1 MAKIQIFRIRLRLRF
16 RINTHNKRD
25 PFERWVFGSTLGV
38 ALNTK
43 SERMAG
49 EKRLIRT
56 RNIGFM
62 AHIDAGKTTVTE
74 RVLFYTK
81 KIHRMGEV
89 HDGTAV
95 MDWMPQEQERG
106 ITITSAVTTV
116 EWKGRTT
123 HIIDTPGH
131 VDFTIEVERSLR
143 VLDGVIAIFSA
154 VEGVEP
160 QSETVWHQADKY
172 GVPKLAFI
180 NKMDRVGADF
190 FATVRM
196 MIGRL
201 GTNPLVVQV
210 PMGREDQFIG
220 VIDLIR
226 MKGIVW
232 DEHSL
237 GVEYKEISIPPEL
250 GDEVTLHRSKLIE
263 SLAELD
269 DHLTEKYLNGEEISE
284 SEMKGVL
291 RKATISLKAV
301 PVLCGAALRNQ
312 GIQPLIDAIVDY
324 LPSPLDVPPVE
335 GTNPITGE
343 KVIRM
348 AKDEELFTALAFKIM
363 MDEGRKLV
371 YIRIYS
377 GVLKVGT
384 EVYNPR
390 LKKGEKISRIF
401 QMHAHQ
407 RNRVEEAKTG
417 EIVAVMGL
425 KETTTGDTLC
435 DRGHPI
441 LLEPIDFYRPVMSV
455 AVEPKTNQDQER
467 LTESLEKLSEEDPTF
482 HVRFDE
488 DTGQTI
494 ISGMG
499 ELHLDVLVNR
509 LLAEYHV
516 GVNVGRPQVMYR
528 ETVEKEVEASARFMK
543 EMEEVKHF
551 AEVFLRISP
560 NGRGKGIEF
569 HSEIQ
574 ERALPPGGL
583 LSVEEGVREASTG
596 GVIMGYPLTDLRVTL
611 IKANVDPDHPS
622 LLALKIAT
630 SNALREGC
638 RKAQPVLLEPMMEVN
653 IIVPEEFMGEVVGD
667 LKARKSSVEA
677 ITPKGKVTLIK
688 AISPLT
694 RMFGYSTDL
703 RSLTQGRGTFTMQFS
718 RYDKAI
724 S

>member
-1 MAKIQIFRIRLRLRF
+1 
-16 RINTHNKRD
+16 
-25 PFERWVFGSTLGV
+25 
-38 ALNTK
+38 
-43 SERMAG
+43 MAG
-49 EKRLIRT
+49 EKRLARV

-81 KIHRMGEV
+81 KTHRMGEV
-89 HDGTAV
+89 DDGTAT
-95 MDWMPQEQERG
+95 MDWMLQEQERG
-106 ITITSAVTTV
+106 ITITSAVTAV
-116 EWKGRTT
+116 EWKGNTI

-143 VLDGVIAIFSA
+143 VLDGTIAIFSA

-172 GVPKLAFI
+172 RVPKMAFI
-180 NKMDRVGADF
+180 NKMDRIGSDF
-190 FATVRM
+190 FATVKM
-196 MIGRL
+196 MVDRL
-201 GTNPLVVQV
+201 GANPLITQI
-210 PMGREDQFIG
+210 PIGAEDRFIG

-226 MKGIVW
+226 SKGIVW

-237 GVEYKEISIPPEL
+237 GIEFKEVSIPKEMEEETSL
-250 GDEVTLHRSKLIE
+250 YRSKLIE
-263 SLAELD
+263 SIAELD
-269 DHLTEKYLNGEEISE
+269 EHVMDKYLAGEEISE
-284 SEMKGVL
+284 SEIKVAL
-291 RKATISLKAV
+291 RKATISMKAV

-312 GIQPLIDAIVDY
+312 GIQPLIDAIVDD
-324 LPSPLDVPPVE
+324 LPSPLDIPPIE
-335 GTNPITGE
+335 GTHPITGE
-343 KVIRM
+343 REIRT
-348 AKDEELFTALAFKIM
+348 AKDDEPFAALAFKVM

-384 EVYNPR
+384 EIYNPR
-390 LKKGEKISRIF
+390 LKRDEKISRIF

-407 RNRVEEAKTG
+407 RTRVEEAKTG

-425 KETTTGDTLC
+425 KGTTTGDTLC
-435 DRGHPI
+435 DRSRPI
-441 LLEPIDFYRPVMSV
+441 LLEPIDFYKPVMSV
-455 AVEPKTNQDQER
+455 AVEPRTSRDQEK

-482 HVRFDE
+482 HVKLDE

-509 LLAEYHV
+509 LLTEYHLE
-516 GVNVGRPQVMYR
+516 VNVGRPQVVYR
-528 ETVEKEVEASARFMK
+528 ETIEKEVEASAKFMK

-560 NGRGKGIEF
+560 NRRGKGIEF
-569 HSEIQ
+569 HSEVPKGS
-574 ERALPPGGL
+574 LPSEGL
-583 LSVEEGVREASTG
+583 SSVEEGVRESSTV
-596 GVIMGYPLTDLRVTL
+596 GVILGYPMTDLRVTL
-611 IKANVDPDHPS
+611 LKANVDPVHPS
-622 LLALKIAT
+622 PLALKIAS

-638 RKAQPVLLEPMMEVN
+638 RKAQPVLMEPMMEVD

-677 ITPKGKVTLIK
+677 ITPKGRVTMIQAL
-688 AISPLT
+688 SPLT

-703 RSLTQGRGTFTMQFS
+703 RSLTQGRGTFSMQFS
-718 RYDKAI
+718 HYDKMI

>member
-1 MAKIQIFRIRLRLRF
+1 
-16 RINTHNKRD
+16 
-25 PFERWVFGSTLGV
+25 
-38 ALNTK
+38 
-43 SERMAG
+43 MAG
-49 EKRLIRT
+49 EKRLART

-74 RVLFYTK
+74 RVLFYTG

-116 EWKGRTT
+116 EWKGTT
-123 HIIDTPGH
+123 IHVIDTPGH

-143 VLDGVIAIFSA
+143 VLDGVIAIFCA
-154 VEGVEP
+154 VGGVEP

-172 GVPKLAFI
+172 GVPKLAFV
-180 NKMDRVGADF
+180 NKMDRIGADF
-190 FATVRM
+190 FRTVKM
-196 MIGRL
+196 MVERL
-201 GTNPLVVQV
+201 GANPLIIQI
-210 PMGREDQFIG
+210 PIGMEDRFIG
-220 VIDLIR
+220 VVDLIR
-226 MKGIVW
+226 LKGIAW

-237 GVEYKEISIPPEL
+237 GVDFREISISREMEE
-250 GDEVTLHRSKLIE
+250 EVHLYRSKLIE

-269 DHLTEKYLNGEEISE
+269 DPLMEKYIDGEEISE
-284 SEMKGVL
+284 AEIKGAL
-291 RKATISLKAV
+291 RKATISMKAV

-312 GIQPLIDAIVDY
+312 GIQLLLDAIVDY
-324 LPSPLDVPPVE
+324 LPSPIDIPPVE
-335 GTNPITGE
+335 GTNPATGE
-343 KVIRM
+343 TTKRM
-348 AKDEELFTALAFKIM
+348 AKDEDSFTALAFKVM

-371 YIRIYS
+371 FIRIYS
-377 GVLKVGT
+377 GLLKVGM
-384 EVYNPR
+384 EAYNPR

-407 RNRVEEAKTG
+407 RNRVEEAKAG

-455 AVEPKTNQDQER
+455 AVEPKTNKDQEK
-467 LTESLEKLSEEDPTF
+467 LAESLWKLSEEDPTF
-482 HVRFDE
+482 HVKVDE
-488 DTGQTI
+488 DTGQTV

-499 ELHLDVLVNR
+499 ELHLDVLVKR
-509 LLAEYHV
+509 LLSEYRLE
-516 GVNVGRPQVMYR
+516 VNVGRPQVVYR
-528 ETVEKEVEASARFMK
+528 ETVEKEVETSAKFLR
-543 EMEEVKHF
+543 EMEEIRHF

-569 HSEIQ
+569 HSEMP
-574 ERALPPGGL
+574 AGNLPLGGL
-583 LSVEEGVREASTG
+583 LSIEEGIREASTV
-596 GVIMGYPLTDLRVTL
+596 GVIMGYPLTDLHVTL
-611 IKANVDPDHPS
+611 LKAETDPAHPS
-622 LLALKIAT
+622 LIALKIAS

-638 RKAQPVLLEPMMEVN
+638 RRAQPVLMEPMMEVN

-677 ITPKGKVTLIK
+677 IAPKGKVTLIR
-688 AISPLT
+688 ALSPLT

-703 RSLTQGRGTFTMQFS
+703 RSLTQGRGTFSMQFS
-718 RYDKAI
+718 RYDKVI

>member
-1 MAKIQIFRIRLRLRF
+1 
-16 RINTHNKRD
+16 
-25 PFERWVFGSTLGV
+25 
-38 ALNTK
+38 
-43 SERMAG
+43 
-49 EKRLIRT
+49 
-56 RNIGFM
+56 M

-81 KIHRMGEV
+81 KTHRMGEV
-89 HDGTAV
+89 DDGTAT
-95 MDWMPQEQERG
+95 MDWMQQEQERG
-106 ITITSAVTTV
+106 ITITSAVTAV
-116 EWKGRTT
+116 EWKGSII

-143 VLDGVIAIFSA
+143 VLDGTIAIFSA

-172 GVPKLAFI
+172 RVPKLAFV
-180 NKMDRVGADF
+180 NKMDRVGSDF
-190 FATVRM
+190 FGTVKM
-196 MIGRL
+196 MVDRL
-201 GTNPLVVQV
+201 GANPLITQIPIGV
-210 PMGREDQFIG
+210 EDRFIG
-220 VIDLIR
+220 AIDLIR
-226 MKGIVW
+226 SKAIVW

-237 GVEYKEISIPPEL
+237 GVDFKEVSIPKGMEK
-250 GDEVTLHRSKLIE
+250 EVSLYRSRLIE

-269 DHLTEKYLNGEEISE
+269 DHLTEKYLNGDEISE
-284 SEMKGVL
+284 SEMKAAL
-291 RKATISLKAV
+291 RKATISMKAV

-312 GIQPLIDAIVDY
+312 GIQPLIDAIVEY

-335 GTNPITGE
+335 GTNPVTGE
-343 KVIRM
+343 MEKRM
-348 AKDEELFTALAFKIM
+348 AKDEESFTAIAFKVM

-377 GVLKVGT
+377 GTLKVGT

-407 RNRVEEAKTG
+407 RTRVEEVKTG

-435 DRGHPI
+435 DRGHPV
-441 LLEPIDFYRPVMSV
+441 LLEPIDFYKPVMSI
-455 AVEPKTNQDQER
+455 AVEPRTSRDQEK

-482 HVRFDE
+482 HVKVDE

-509 LLAEYHV
+509 LLTEYHLE
-516 GVNVGRPQVMYR
+516 VNVGRPQVVYR
-528 ETVEKEVEASARFMK
+528 ETIEKEVEASSKFMK
-543 EMEEVKHF
+543 EMDEVKHF

-569 HSEIQ
+569 HSLAPEGT
-574 ERALPPGGL
+574 LPAEGL
-583 LSVEEGVREASTG
+583 LSVEEGIRESSTV
-596 GVIMGYPLTDLRVTL
+596 GVILGYPMTDLRVAL
-611 IKANVDPDHPS
+611 LKANTDPVHPS
-622 LLALKIAT
+622 TLALKIAS

-638 RKAQPVLLEPMMEVN
+638 RKAQPVLMEPMMEVN

-677 ITPKGKVTLIK
+677 ITPKGKVTMIK

-703 RSLTQGRGTFTMQFS
+703 RSLTQGRGTFSMQFS
-718 RYDKAI
+718 RYDKMIA
-724 S
+724 

>member
-1 MAKIQIFRIRLRLRF
+1 
-16 RINTHNKRD
+16 
-25 PFERWVFGSTLGV
+25 
-38 ALNTK
+38 
-43 SERMAG
+43 MAG

-56 RNIGFM
+56 RDIGFM

-74 RVLFYTK
+74 RVLFYTR

-89 HDGTAV
+89 HEGTAV
-95 MDWMPQEQERG
+95 MDWMQQEQERG

-116 EWKGRTT
+116 EWKGSII

-172 GVPKLAFI
+172 GVPKLAFV
-180 NKMDRVGADF
+180 NKMDRIGADF
-190 FATVRM
+190 FGTVKM
-196 MIGRL
+196 MVERL
-201 GTNPLVVQV
+201 GTHPLILQI
-210 PMGREDQFIG
+210 PMGVEDRFIG
-220 VIDLIR
+220 VVDLIR
-226 MKGIVW
+226 LKGIVW

-237 GVEYKEISIPPEL
+237 GVEFKEVSIPKEL
-250 GDEVTLHRSKLIE
+250 QEEALLYRSKLIE
-263 SLAELD
+263 SVAELD
-269 DHLTEKYLNGEEISE
+269 DHLMEKYLNGEEISE
-284 SEMKGVL
+284 SEMKSTL
-291 RKATISLKAV
+291 RKATISMRAV

-324 LPSPLDVPPVE
+324 LPSPLDVPPVG
-335 GTNPITGE
+335 GTNPVTGE
-343 KVIRM
+343 RVRRV
-348 AKDEELFTALAFKIM
+348 AKDEEHFTALAFKVM
-363 MDEGRKLV
+363 MDEGRKMV

-377 GVLKVGT
+377 GILKVGK

-407 RNRVEEAKTG
+407 RTRVEEAKTG

-425 KETTTGDTLC
+425 KGTTTGDTLC

-441 LLEPIDFYRPVMSV
+441 LLEPIDFYKPVMSV
-455 AVEPKTNQDQER
+455 AVEPKTNRDQEK
-467 LTESLEKLSEEDPTF
+467 LAESLEKLSEEDPTF
-482 HVRFDE
+482 HVKLDE

-499 ELHLDVLVNR
+499 ELHLDVLVSR
-509 LLAEYHV
+509 LSTEYNLN
-516 GVNVGRPQVMYR
+516 VNFGRPQVVYR
-528 ETVEKEVEASARFMK
+528 ETVEKEVETSAKFLK
-543 EMEEVKHF
+543 EMDEVRHF

-569 HSEIQ
+569 HSEVPQGILSP
-574 ERALPPGGL
+574 EGL
-583 LSVEEGVREASTG
+583 LAAEEGIRGGSNV

-611 IKANVDPDHPS
+611 LKANIDPDRPS
-622 LLALKIAT
+622 PLALKIAS

-638 RKAQPVLLEPMMEVN
+638 RKAQPILLEPMMEVN

-667 LKARKSSVEA
+667 LKARKGLVEA
-677 ITPKGKVTLIK
+677 IATKGRVALIK
-688 AISPLT
+688 AVTPLT

-724 S
+724 T

>member
-1 MAKIQIFRIRLRLRF
+1 
-16 RINTHNKRD
+16 
-25 PFERWVFGSTLGV
+25 
-38 ALNTK
+38 
-43 SERMAG
+43 MAG

-89 HDGTAV
+89 HEGTTV
-95 MDWMPQEQERG
+95 MDWMQQEQERG

-116 EWKGRTT
+116 EWKGSII

-172 GVPKLAFI
+172 GVPKIAFV
-180 NKMDRVGADF
+180 NKMDRIGADF
-190 FATVRM
+190 FGTVKM
-196 MIGRL
+196 MVERL
-201 GTNPLVVQV
+201 GANPLIIQIPIGV
-210 PMGREDQFIG
+210 EDRFIG

-226 MKGIVW
+226 LKGIVW

-237 GVEYKEISIPPEL
+237 GVDFKEISIPKEL
-250 GDEVTLHRSKLIE
+250 KEEALHYRSKLIE
-263 SLAELD
+263 SIAELD
-269 DHLTEKYLNGEEISE
+269 DHLMEKYLNGEEISE
-284 SEMKGVL
+284 SEVKAAL
-291 RKATISLKAV
+291 RKGTISMKSV

-324 LPSPLDVPPVE
+324 LPSPMDVPPVE
-335 GTNPITGE
+335 GTNPVTGE
-343 KVIRM
+343 GARRM
-348 AKDEELFTALAFKIM
+348 VKDEEPFTALAFKVV
-363 MDEGRKLV
+363 MDQGRKLV

-377 GVLKVGT
+377 GVLKVGR

-401 QMHAHQ
+401 QMHANQ
-407 RNRVEEAKTG
+407 RTRVEEAKTG

-425 KETTTGDTLC
+425 KDTTTGDTLC
-435 DRGHPI
+435 DPMLPI
-441 LLEPIDFYRPVMSV
+441 ILEPIDFYKPVMSV
-455 AVEPKTNQDQER
+455 AVEARTNRDQEK
-467 LTESLEKLSEEDPTF
+467 LAESLEKLSEEDPTF
-482 HVRFDE
+482 HVKFDE

-509 LLAEYHV
+509 LLSEYHLE
-516 GVNVGRPQVMYR
+516 VNVGRPQVVYR
-528 ETVEKEVEASARFMK
+528 ETVEREAEASAKFLK

-569 HSEIQ
+569 HSEAPEGILTP
-574 ERALPPGGL
+574 EGL
-583 LSVEEGVREASTG
+583 FSIEEGIREASTV
-596 GVIMGYPLTDLRVTL
+596 GVVMGYPLTDLRVTL
-611 IKANVDPDHPS
+611 LKANVDPNHPS
-622 LLALKIAT
+622 SLALKIAS

-653 IIVPEEFMGEVVGD
+653 IIAPEEFMGEVVGD

-677 ITPKGKVTLIK
+677 ITPKGKVTLIR

-703 RSLTQGRGTFTMQFS
+703 RSLTQGRGTFSMQFS
-718 RYDKAI
+718 HYDKVI

>member
-1 MAKIQIFRIRLRLRF
+1 
-16 RINTHNKRD
+16 
-25 PFERWVFGSTLGV
+25 
-38 ALNTK
+38 
-43 SERMAG
+43 MAG
-49 EKRLIRT
+49 EKRLARV

-81 KIHRMGEV
+81 KTHRMGEV
-89 HDGTAV
+89 DDGTAT
-95 MDWMPQEQERG
+95 MDWMLQEQERG
-106 ITITSAVTTV
+106 ITITSAVTAV
-116 EWKGRTT
+116 EWKGNTI

-143 VLDGVIAIFSA
+143 VLDGTIAIFSA

-172 GVPKLAFI
+172 RVPKIAFI
-180 NKMDRVGADF
+180 NKMDRIGSDF
-190 FATVRM
+190 FATVKM
-196 MIGRL
+196 MVDRL
-201 GTNPLVVQV
+201 GANPLITQIPIGV
-210 PMGREDQFIG
+210 EDRFIG

-226 MKGIVW
+226 SKGIVW

-237 GVEYKEISIPPEL
+237 GMEFKEVSIPKEMEQEASL
-250 GDEVTLHRSKLIE
+250 YRSKLVE
-263 SLAELD
+263 SIAEVD
-269 DHLTEKYLNGEEISE
+269 EHVTDKYLTGEEISE
-284 SEMKGVL
+284 SEIKAAL
-291 RKATISLKAV
+291 RKATISMKAV

-312 GIQPLIDAIVDY
+312 GIQPLLDAIVEY
-324 LPSPLDVPPVE
+324 LPSPLDIPPVE
-335 GTNPITGE
+335 GTHPVTGE
-343 KVIRM
+343 REIRA
-348 AKDEELFTALAFKIM
+348 AKDDESFVALAFKVM

-377 GVLKVGT
+377 GVLKVGA
-384 EVYNPR
+384 EIYNPR

-407 RNRVEEAKTG
+407 RTRVEEAKTG

-425 KETTTGDTLC
+425 KESTTGDTLC
-435 DRGHPI
+435 DRSHPI
-441 LLEPIDFYRPVMSV
+441 LLEPIDFYKPVMSV
-455 AVEPKTNQDQER
+455 AVEPRTSRDQEK

-482 HVRFDE
+482 HVKLDE

-509 LLAEYHV
+509 LLTEYHLE
-516 GVNVGRPQVMYR
+516 VNVGRPQVVYR
-528 ETVEKEVEASARFMK
+528 ETIEKEVEASAKFMK

-560 NGRGKGIEF
+560 NRRGKGIEF
-569 HSEIQ
+569 RSEVR
-574 ERALPPGGL
+574 EGTLPSEGL
-583 LSVEEGVREASTG
+583 LAIEDGIRESSTV
-596 GVIMGYPLTDLRVTL
+596 GVILGYPMTDLRVTL
-611 IKANVDPDHPS
+611 LRADADPVHPS
-622 LLALKIAT
+622 ALALKIAS

-638 RKAQPVLLEPMMEVN
+638 RKAQPVLMEPMMEVN

-677 ITPKGKVTLIK
+677 IAPKGRVTMIQAL
-688 AISPLT
+688 SPLT

-703 RSLTQGRGTFTMQFS
+703 RSLTQGRGTFSMQFS
-718 RYDKAI
+718 HYDKMI

>member
-1 MAKIQIFRIRLRLRF
+1 
-16 RINTHNKRD
+16 
-25 PFERWVFGSTLGV
+25 
-38 ALNTK
+38 
-43 SERMAG
+43 MAG
-49 EKRLIRT
+49 EKRLART

-89 HDGTAV
+89 HEGTAV

-116 EWKGRTT
+116 EWKGNII

-143 VLDGVIAIFSA
+143 VLDGVIAIFCA
-154 VEGVEP
+154 VGGVEP

-180 NKMDRVGADF
+180 NKMDRIGADF
-190 FATVRM
+190 FATVK
-196 MIGRL
+196 MIVERL
-201 GTNPLVVQV
+201 GANPLITQI
-210 PMGREDQFIG
+210 PIGMEDRFIG

-226 MKGIVW
+226 MTGIAW

-237 GVEYKEISIPPEL
+237 GVDFKEISIPKKLKEEAVL
-250 GDEVTLHRSKLIE
+250 YRSKLIE

-269 DHLTEKYLNGEEISE
+269 DHLMEKYLNGEEISE
-284 SEMKGVL
+284 SEIKSAL
-291 RKATISLKAV
+291 REATVSMKAV

-324 LPSPLDVPPVE
+324 LPSPVDVPPVE
-335 GTNPITGE
+335 GKNPVTGE
-343 KVIRM
+343 EVRRI
-348 AKDEELFTALAFKIM
+348 AKDEELFTALAFKVM

-371 YIRIYS
+371 YLRIYS
-377 GVLKVGT
+377 GVLKVGR

-401 QMHAHQ
+401 QMHARH
-407 RNRVEEAKTG
+407 RIRVEEAKTG

-435 DRGHPI
+435 DRNHPV
-441 LLEPIDFYRPVMSV
+441 LLEPIEFYKPVMSV
-455 AVEPKTNQDQER
+455 AVEPKTNRDQEK
-467 LTESLEKLSEEDPTF
+467 LVESLEKLSEEDPTF
-482 HVRFDE
+482 QVKLDE

-499 ELHLDVLVNR
+499 ELHIDVLVNR
-509 LLAEYHV
+509 LLIEYHLE
-516 GVNVGRPQVMYR
+516 VNVGKPQVVYR
-528 ETVEKEVEASARFMK
+528 ETVEKEIEVSAKFLK
-543 EMEEVKHF
+543 EMEEVRHF

-560 NGRGKGIEF
+560 NGRGSGIEF
-569 HSEIQ
+569 RSEVPEGTLSQ
-574 ERALPPGGL
+574 EDFF
-583 LSVEEGVREASTG
+583 SVEEGIREGSTV

-611 IKANVDPDHPS
+611 LKANVDPDYPS
-622 LLALKIAT
+622 SLALKVAS

-653 IIVPEEFMGEVVGD
+653 IIVPEEFMGDVVGD

-677 ITPKGKVTLIK
+677 INPKGKVTLIR

-703 RSLTQGRGTFTMQFS
+703 RSLTQGRGTFSMQFS
-718 RYDKAI
+718 RYDKVI

>member
-1 MAKIQIFRIRLRLRF
+1 
-16 RINTHNKRD
+16 
-25 PFERWVFGSTLGV
+25 
-38 ALNTK
+38 
-43 SERMAG
+43 MAG

-56 RNIGFM
+56 RDIGFM

-89 HDGTAV
+89 HEGTAV
-95 MDWMPQEQERG
+95 MDWMQQEQERG
-106 ITITSAVTTV
+106 ITITSAVTTA
-116 EWKGRTT
+116 EWKGSII

-143 VLDGVIAIFSA
+143 VLDGVIAIFSG

-172 GVPKLAFI
+172 GVPKLAFV
-180 NKMDRVGADF
+180 NKMDRIGADF
-190 FATVRM
+190 FGTVKM
-196 MIGRL
+196 MVERL
-201 GTNPLVVQV
+201 GAHPLILQI
-210 PMGREDQFIG
+210 PMGVEDRFIG
-220 VIDLIR
+220 VVDLIR
-226 MKGIVW
+226 LKGIVW

-237 GVEYKEISIPPEL
+237 GAEFKEVSIPKKLQE
-250 GDEVTLHRSKLIE
+250 EAFLHRSKLIE
-263 SLAELD
+263 SVAELD
-269 DHLTEKYLNGEEISE
+269 DRLMEKYLNGEEISE
-284 SEMKGVL
+284 SEMKSTL
-291 RKATISLKAV
+291 RKATISMSAV

-335 GTNPITGE
+335 GTNPVTGE
-343 KVIRM
+343 TVRRV
-348 AKDEELFTALAFKIM
+348 AKDEEHFTALAFKVLI
-363 MDEGRKLV
+363 DEGRKMV

-377 GVLKVGT
+377 GVLKVGM

-407 RNRVEEAKTG
+407 RTRVEEVKTG

-435 DRGHPI
+435 DRAHPI
-441 LLEPIDFYRPVMSV
+441 LLEPIDFYKPVMSV
-455 AVEPKTNQDQER
+455 AVEPKTNRDQEK
-467 LTESLEKLSEEDPTF
+467 LVESLEKLSEEDPTF
-482 HVRFDE
+482 HVKLDE

-509 LLAEYHV
+509 LSTEYNLS
-516 GVNVGRPQVMYR
+516 VNVGRPQVVYR
-528 ETVEKEVEASARFMK
+528 ETVEKEVEASAKFLK
-543 EMEEVKHF
+543 EMEDVRHF
-551 AEVFLRISP
+551 AEVFLRLSP

-569 HSEIQ
+569 QSEIPQGTLSQ
-574 ERALPPGGL
+574 ETF
-583 LSVEEGVREASTG
+583 LSVEEGIREGSNG

-611 IKANVDPDHPS
+611 LKANIDPDRPS
-622 LLALKIAT
+622 PLALKIAS

-638 RKAQPVLLEPMMEVN
+638 RKAQPILLEPMMEVN

-667 LKARKSSVEA
+667 LKARKGLVEA
-677 ITPKGKVTLIK
+677 ITTKGKVALIK
-688 AISPLT
+688 TITPLT

-703 RSLTQGRGTFTMQFS
+703 RSLTQGRGTFSMQFA
-718 RYDKAI
+718 RYDKAV

>member
-1 MAKIQIFRIRLRLRF
+1 
-16 RINTHNKRD
+16 
-25 PFERWVFGSTLGV
+25 
-38 ALNTK
+38 
-43 SERMAG
+43 MAG
-49 EKRLIRT
+49 EKRLART

-74 RVLFYTK
+74 RVLYYTK

-89 HDGTAV
+89 DEGTAV

-116 EWKGRTT
+116 EWKGNTL

-143 VLDGVIAIFSA
+143 VLDGTIAIFSA

-172 GVPKLAFI
+172 GVPRIAFI
-180 NKMDRVGADF
+180 NKMDRIGSDF
-190 FATVRM
+190 LGTVRM
-196 MIGRL
+196 IRERL
-201 GTNPLVVQV
+201 GANPLMIQIPIGV
-210 PMGREDQFIG
+210 EDGFIG
-220 VIDLIR
+220 VVDLLKQ
-226 MKGIVW
+226 KGIVW

-237 GVEYKEISIPPEL
+237 GAEFREITIPKALKEESS
-250 GDEVTLHRSKLIE
+250 TYRAKLIE

-269 DHLTEKYLNGEEISE
+269 DSLMEKYLSGDEINE
-284 SEMKGVL
+284 SEMKATL
-291 RKATISLKAV
+291 RTATIAMKAV

-324 LPSPLDVPPVE
+324 LPSPLDIPAVKGAHAV
-335 GTNPITGE
+335 TGE
-343 KVIRM
+343 TVYRV
-348 AKDEELFTALAFKIM
+348 ARDEEPFTALAFKVI

-377 GVLKVGT
+377 GILKVGM

-401 QMHAHQ
+401 MMHANQ
-407 RNRVEEAKTG
+407 RTRIEEAKAG

-435 DRGHPI
+435 DRGQPI
-441 LLEPIDFYRPVMSV
+441 LLEPIDFYKPVMSV
-455 AVEPKTNQDQER
+455 AVEPKTNRDQEK
-467 LTESLEKLSEEDPTF
+467 LAESLGKLSDEDPTF
-482 HVRFDE
+482 QVKFEE

-509 LLAEYHV
+509 LQREYHLD
-516 GVNVGRPQVMYR
+516 VNVGRPQVVYR
-528 ETVEKEVEASARFMK
+528 ETVEKEAEASAKFVK
-543 EMEEVKHF
+543 EIDEIKHF
-551 AEVFLRISP
+551 AEVFLRIGP

-569 HSEIQ
+569 HSELP
-574 ERALPPGGL
+574 EGALPPEGI
-583 LSVEEGVREASTG
+583 LSVEEGIREASTV
-596 GVIMGYPLTDLRVTL
+596 GVVLGYPMTDIHVTL
-611 IKANVDPDHPS
+611 LKANTDINHPS
-622 LLALKIAT
+622 PLALKIA
-630 SNALREGC
+630 SANALREGC
-638 RKAQPVLLEPMMEVN
+638 RRAQPVLMEPMMEVN

-677 ITPKGKVTLIK
+677 ITPKGKITMIK
-688 AISPLT
+688 AIAPLT

-703 RSLTQGRGTFTMQFS
+703 RSMTQGRGTFTMQFE
-718 RYDKAI
+718 RYDKMI

>member
-1 MAKIQIFRIRLRLRF
+1 
-16 RINTHNKRD
+16 
-25 PFERWVFGSTLGV
+25 
-38 ALNTK
+38 
-43 SERMAG
+43 MAG
-49 EKRLIRT
+49 EKRLART

-81 KIHRMGEV
+81 KTHRMGEV
-89 HDGTAV
+89 DDGTAT
-95 MDWMPQEQERG
+95 MDWMQQEQERG
-106 ITITSAVTTV
+106 ITITSAVTAV
-116 EWKGRTT
+116 EWKGSII

-143 VLDGVIAIFSA
+143 VLDGTIAIFSA

-172 GVPKLAFI
+172 RVPKLAFV
-180 NKMDRVGADF
+180 NKMDRVGSDF
-190 FATVRM
+190 FGTVKM
-196 MIGRL
+196 MVDRL
-201 GTNPLVVQV
+201 GANPLITQIPIGV
-210 PMGREDQFIG
+210 EDRFIG
-220 VIDLIR
+220 AIDLIR
-226 MKGIVW
+226 SKGIVW

-237 GVEYKEISIPPEL
+237 GVEFKEISIPKEMEK
-250 GDEVTLHRSKLIE
+250 EVSLYRSKLIE

-269 DHLTEKYLNGEEISE
+269 DHLTEKYLDGEEISE
-284 SEMKGVL
+284 SEMKAAL
-291 RKATISLKAV
+291 RKATISMKAV
-301 PVLCGAALRNQ
+301 PVFCGAALRNQ

-335 GTNPITGE
+335 GTNPVTGE
-343 KVIRM
+343 MEKRM
-348 AKDEELFTALAFKIM
+348 AKDEESFAAIAFKVM

-371 YIRIYS
+371 YVRIYS
-377 GVLKVGT
+377 GVLKVGA

-407 RNRVEEAKTG
+407 RNRVEEAKAG

-441 LLEPIDFYRPVMSV
+441 LLEPIDFYKPVMSI
-455 AVEPKTNQDQER
+455 AVEPRTSRDQEK

-482 HVRFDE
+482 HVKVDE

-509 LLAEYHV
+509 LLTEYHLE
-516 GVNVGRPQVMYR
+516 VNVGRPQVVYR
-528 ETVEKEVEASARFMK
+528 ETIEKEVEASAKFLK
-543 EMEEVKHF
+543 ELDEVKHF

-569 HSEIQ
+569 LSLAPEDT
-574 ERALPPGGL
+574 LPVEGL
-583 LSVEEGVREASTG
+583 LFVEEGIRESSTV
-596 GVIMGYPLTDLRVTL
+596 GVILGYPMTDLRVAL
-611 IKANVDPDHPS
+611 LKANTDPVHPS
-622 LLALKIAT
+622 TLALKIAS

-638 RKAQPVLLEPMMEVN
+638 RKAQPVLMEPMMEVN

-677 ITPKGKVTLIK
+677 ITPKGKVTMIR

-718 RYDKAI
+718 RYDKMI

>member
-1 MAKIQIFRIRLRLRF
+1 
-16 RINTHNKRD
+16 
-25 PFERWVFGSTLGV
+25 
-38 ALNTK
+38 
-43 SERMAG
+43 MAG
-49 EKRLIRT
+49 AKRVIRT

-89 HDGTAV
+89 HEGTAV

-116 EWKGRTT
+116 EWKGDIL

-143 VLDGVIAIFSA
+143 VLDGVIAIFCA
-154 VEGVEP
+154 VGGVEP

-172 GVPKLAFI
+172 RVPKLAFI

-190 FATVRM
+190 FRTVKM
-196 MIGRL
+196 MIERL
-201 GTNPLVVQV
+201 GANPLIIQI
-210 PMGREDQFIG
+210 PIGMEDRFIG
-220 VIDLIR
+220 AVDLIR
-226 MKGIVW
+226 LKGIVW

-237 GVEYKEISIPPEL
+237 GVDFKEVSIPKEL
-250 GDEVTLHRSKLIE
+250 MEEVTLYRSKLIE
-263 SLAELD
+263 SLSELD
-269 DHLTEKYLNGEEISE
+269 DTLMEKYLNGEEIFE
-284 SEMKGVL
+284 SEIKAAL
-291 RKATISLKAV
+291 RKATISMEAV

-312 GIQPLIDAIVDY
+312 GIQPLINAIVDY

-335 GTNPITGE
+335 GIHPLGGE
-343 KVIRM
+343 RIKRV
-348 AKDEELFTALAFKIM
+348 AQDDESLTALAFKVM

-371 YIRIYS
+371 YIRIYA
-377 GVLKVGT
+377 GVLKVGM

-441 LLEPIDFYRPVMSV
+441 LLEPIDFYKPVMSV
-455 AVEPKTNQDQER
+455 AVEPKTNRDQEK
-467 LTESLEKLSEEDPTF
+467 LTESLWKLTEEDPTF
-482 HVRFDE
+482 QVKFDE

-499 ELHLDVLVNR
+499 ELHLDVLVKR
-509 LLAEYHV
+509 LLSEYHLE
-516 GVNVGRPQVMYR
+516 VNVGRPQVVYR
-528 ETVEKEVEASARFMK
+528 ETVEKEIQISAKFMK
-543 EMEEVKHF
+543 EMDEIRHV

-569 HSEIQ
+569 QSEV
-574 ERALPPGGL
+574 EEGALPQDGL
-583 LSVEEGVREASTG
+583 LSVEEGIREASTV

-611 IKANVDPDHPS
+611 LKVDVDPEHPS
-622 LLALKIAT
+622 LLALKIA
-630 SNALREGC
+630 SANAFREGC
-638 RKAQPVLLEPMMEVN
+638 RKAQPMLLEPMMEVT
-653 IIVPEEFMGEVVGD
+653 IIIPEEFMGEVVGD

-677 ITPKGKVTLIK
+677 INPKGRVTLVH

-694 RMFGYSTDL
+694 RMFGYSTAL
-703 RSLTQGRGTFTMQFS
+703 RSLTQGRGTFSMQFS
-718 RYDKAI
+718 RYDKML

>member
-1 MAKIQIFRIRLRLRF
+1 
-16 RINTHNKRD
+16 
-25 PFERWVFGSTLGV
+25 
-38 ALNTK
+38 
-43 SERMAG
+43 MAG
-49 EKRLIRT
+49 EKRLART

-74 RVLFYTK
+74 RVLFYAK
-81 KIHRMGEV
+81 KIHRIGEV
-89 HDGTAV
+89 DDGTAT
-95 MDWMPQEQERG
+95 MDWMQQEQERG

-116 EWKGRTT
+116 EWKGNTV

-143 VLDGVIAIFSA
+143 VLDGAIAIFSA

-172 GVPKLAFI
+172 RVPKMAFV
-180 NKMDRVGADF
+180 NKMDRIGADF
-190 FATVRM
+190 FGTVRM
-196 MIGRL
+196 MVERL
-201 GTNPLVVQV
+201 GANPLVLQI
-210 PMGREDQFIG
+210 PIGAEDRFIG

-226 MKGIVW
+226 SKGIVW

-237 GVEYKEISIPPEL
+237 GTEFKEISIPEEMEEEAL
-250 GDEVTLHRSKLIE
+250 FHRSELIE
-263 SLAELD
+263 SIAELD
-269 DHLTEKYLNGEEISE
+269 DHLTEKYVNGEEISQ
-284 SEMKGVL
+284 SEMKAGL
-291 RKATISLKAV
+291 RRATTSMKAV

-312 GIQPLIDAIVDY
+312 GIQPLLDAIMDY

-335 GTNPITGE
+335 GTHPVTGDRE
-343 KVIRM
+343 IRM
-348 AKDEELFTALAFKIM
+348 AKDEEAFSALAFKVM

-371 YIRIYS
+371 YVRIYS

-407 RNRVEEAKTG
+407 RTRVEEAKAG

-435 DRGHPI
+435 DRSRPI
-441 LLEPIDFYRPVMSV
+441 LLEPIDFYKPVMSI
-455 AVEPKTNQDQER
+455 AVEPRTGADQEK
-467 LTESLEKLSEEDPTF
+467 LTESLTKLSEEDPTF
-482 HVRFDE
+482 HVKLDE

-494 ISGMG
+494 VSGMG

-509 LLAEYHV
+509 LLTEYHLE
-516 GVNVGRPQVMYR
+516 VNVGKPQVVFR
-528 ETVEKEVEASARFMK
+528 ETIEKEVESSAKFMK
-543 EMEEVKHF
+543 EMDEVKHF

-560 NGRGKGIEF
+560 NRRGRGIAF
-569 HSEIQ
+569 HSEVP
-574 ERALPPGGL
+574 EGTLPAEGI
-583 LSVEEGVREASTG
+583 LSVEEGIRESSMV
-596 GVIMGYPLTDLRVTL
+596 GVILGYPMTDIRVAL
-611 IKANVDPDHPS
+611 LKANIDSDHPS
-622 LLALKIAT
+622 MLALKVAS

-638 RKAQPVLLEPMMEVN
+638 RKAQPVLMEPMMEVN

-677 ITPKGKVTLIK
+677 ITPKGRVTMIK

-703 RSLTQGRGTFTMQFS
+703 RSLTQGRGTFSMQFS
-718 RYDKAI
+718 RYDKVVN
-724 S
+724 